1 MRLRNE
7 SDDLAKSVLMLSV
20 QIFGVKNSS
29 ETRAAERFF
38 KERRVA
44 IHFVDLKQKPMAA
57 GEINR
62 FLSKFGLQAMLDS
75 NGKAFADAGLKYLRL
90 PEPELLARIEREPR
104 LLKLPLIRGGKLL
117 SIGEDAETWKAMTAA
132 PA

>member
-1 MRLRNE
+1 
-7 SDDLAKSVLMLSV
+7 MLSV